1 MTLLACRKGP
11 DSQQSVTHPSAR
23 VMCVRP
29 WFTPLLPGNQ
39 SVGPWPS
46 FWLGKELSMF
56 LLSLFFPLNRARDIV
71 FLHFSCEGG
80 KDGASAADKD
90 PGDLKTW
97 EVLVPK
103 ASLTN
108 RAAWPFHR
116 KAKCHIRP
124 RPWELWEREQG
135 LLLAC
140 ILMVETVHFLPPLCK
155 THKHS
160 EAWIL
165 GTDSVAPHERHV
177 LDDCQEKWWKMSFG
191 DRSHSWPPPCSSKCH
206 SQGVICSCHTE
217 LWHYC
222 NIKLEL
228 LSYERMVGFSKQ
240 EDNPTLPYICMLPET
255 LRKQWNITLGA
266 LHHPKKM
273 IG

>member
-56 LLSLFFPLNRARDIV
+56 LLSLFLPLNRARDIV

-108 RAAWPFHR
+108 RAAWPSTGRQNVTSDQGHESYGRESRVFSLPAFSWW
-116 KAKCHIRP
+116 KPSTFCLPSAKPTSTVRLES
-124 RPWELWEREQG
+124 WELTQ
-135 LLLAC
+135 LLP
-140 ILMVETVHFLPPLCK
+140 MK
-155 THKHS
+155 
-160 EAWIL
+160 
-165 GTDSVAPHERHV
+165 D
-177 LDDCQEKWWKMSFG
+177 MS
-191 DRSHSWPPPCSSKCH
+191 
-206 SQGVICSCHTE
+206 
-217 LWHYC
+217 
-222 NIKLEL
+222 
-228 LSYERMVGFSKQ
+228 
-240 EDNPTLPYICMLPET
+240 
-255 LRKQWNITLGA
+255 
-266 LHHPKKM
+266 
-273 IG
+273 